1 VWEFRDFAI
10 AGLIMSPIPCTMIG
24 IVPGH
29 WIMGAEFTAT
39 SMIGMIALGG
49 IIVRQ
54 SILIVEF
61 VKIEV
66 AKGRPVRE
74 AAVAGAEIRM
84 RPILITSLTL
94 MAGAWAIIFDPIFQG
109 MAVSLL
115 FGAGVATLMA
125 VLIIP
130 LGCISLRRRFYL
142 EEAADSAEMVLSPK
156 YEEIEGETI
165 EVAEAV
171 EAKIEEYKTPLWM
184 RIYSGIVAL
193 FGWVFLILRSVF
205 IMLKMAIGAILGKF
219 GGSDEPPSPP
229 SATSPPSSSP
239 PPAPPA
245 PSSGGGGTTAS
256 QSAQSSSVEAVAG
269 DTAKVKARTTASKK
283 ADEQTA
289 TPQKK
294 TAKKKETAKDEVSAA
309 VVKKA
314 VPSVKRVPAKK
325 TSSNKAESVKTAA
338 KTKVNTKKQKPDVE
352 PVEAAAVET
361 AEKAATS
368 TKAPSKKT
376 STRGRRGIRLK
387 ADTD

>member
-1 VWEFRDFAI
+1 
-10 AGLIMSPIPCTMIG
+10 MIG

-84 RPILITSLTL
+84 RPIMITSLTL

-142 EEAADSAEMVLSPK
+142 EEAADSAELVLSSK
-156 YEEIEGETI
+156 YEEIEGEA
-165 EVAEAV
+165 VEAV
-171 EAKIEEYKTPLWM
+171 EEQVAEYKTPLWM
-184 RIYSGIVAL
+184 RIYSGVIGL
-193 FGWVFLILRSVF
+193 FGWIFLILRSVF
-205 IMLKMAIGAILGKF
+205 IMLKMAVGAILGKF
-219 GGSDEPPSPP
+219 GGSDEPPPPPSSPP
-229 SATSPPSSSP
+229 PSSPPSSPPP
-239 PPAPPA
+239 PPASSAGNAA
-245 PSSGGGGTTAS
+245 PVTETA
-256 QSAQSSSVEAVAG
+256 QEEKVEAEEKTKPQG
-269 DTAKVKARTTASKK
+269 TAEPEAEAEVRETAAAEKK
-283 ADEQTA
+283 AA
-289 TPQKK
+289 QKK
-294 TAKKKETAKDEVSAA
+294 EAA
-309 VVKKA
+309 PVEKAAAVKKA
-314 VPSVKRVPAKK
+314 PVSVKRAPAKK
-325 TSSNKAESVKTAA
+325 PAASKDETEEAKPEVKET
-338 KTKVNTKKQKPDVE
+338 
-352 PVEAAAVET
+352 T
-361 AEKAATS
+361 AEEKISAEESES
-368 TKAPSKKT
+368 TRKPAPAKKAPSKKT
-376 STRGRRGIRLK
+376 SPRGRRGIRLK
-387 ADTD
+387 VDND